1 MKNKVANRI
10 QSLNINN
17 SKLWINEAEFGF
29 SCIEKYCKNIRTN
42 GNVLEVGC
50 GSGILL
56 TMLTQE
62 FDTLSFEGIE
72 PLGSIFKS
80 LSQLNQFA
88 KGSDIRIQNIGYEKF
103 NTSIKYDLIYCVN
116 VFEHVDNWRHFLL
129 TISKWLNKDGKIVIL
144 APNYGFPYES
154 HFGIPIIVNKSFTFS
169 IFKNVIT
176 KYEKNTDTE
185 GLWSSLNFVKKREV
199 INFIKLNPSMTL
211 LDDVSIIDIMI
222 KRLTEDK
229 EFRKRQK
236 LFVLISLFFQKS
248 GLLKILKF
256 FPMILP
262 YMELE
267 IRRI

>member
-1 MKNKVANRI
+1 M
-10 QSLNINN
+10 
-17 SKLWINEAEFGF
+17 
-29 SCIEKYCKNIRTN
+29 
-42 GNVLEVGC
+42 
-50 GSGILL
+50 
-56 TMLTQE
+56 
-62 FDTLSFEGIE
+62 
-72 PLGSIFKS
+72 
-80 LSQLNQFA
+80 
-88 KGSDIRIQNIGYEKF
+88 
-103 NTSIKYDLIYCVN
+103 
-116 VFEHVDNWRHFLL
+116 
-129 TISKWLNKDGKIVIL
+129 

-154 HFGIPIIVNKSFTFS
+154 HFGIPIIVNKSLTFS
-169 IFKNVIT
+169 IFKNFIT

-199 INFIKLNPSMTL
+199 INFIKSNPSIAM

-236 LFVLISLFFQKS
+236 LIALISLFFQKN
-248 GLLKILKF
+248 GLLKALKF